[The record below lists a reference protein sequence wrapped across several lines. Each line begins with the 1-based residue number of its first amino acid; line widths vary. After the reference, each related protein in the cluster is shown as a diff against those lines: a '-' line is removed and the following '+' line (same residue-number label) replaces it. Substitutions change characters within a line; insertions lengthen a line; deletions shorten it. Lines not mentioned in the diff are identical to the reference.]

1 MFIYSVRASTIR
13 FFSVIGLTIAVMIGI
28 LVFNG
33 SADSITTASASV
45 NLSEVK
51 TNEDRVAFI
60 ARFGIIVQP
69 VPKESEEIRIPESF
83 DKLLSEYNEIQ
94 KSQGLDLSKYKN
106 KKVTRYTYETENY
119 NGGSA
124 YVNLVIYK
132 GTVIACDVSSS
143 AESGFVDPLIKF

>member
-13 FFSVIGLTIAVMIGI
+13 FFSIIGLTIAVMIGI

-94 KSQGLDLSKYKN
+94 KRQGLDLSKYKN
-106 KKVTRYTYETENY
+106 KKVTRYAYETENY

-143 AESGFVDPLIKF
+143 AESGFVDSLIKF